1 MLANLY
7 TPQSTAKT
15 PVSADAVIK
24 RVNRR
29 MKFLGIRLKT
39 IRPGR
44 ARENHSYSKRTPVR
58 CYAISAGADNCALTF
73 EGLVSPVGTNRTN
86 EAGLL
91 MSVVRGRPEVTGRG
105 SKRRE

>member
-39 IRPGR
+39 IRPGQR
-44 ARENHSYSKRTPVR
+44 REYFGQFWVVGP
-58 CYAISAGADNCALTF
+58 
-73 EGLVSPVGTNRTN
+73 EGLVADRHVDLDQMARELGVLGDDEEIQTPSALVTTTTMMLENGW
-86 EAGLL
+86 LL
-91 MSVVRGRPEVTGRG
+91 LADH
-105 SKRRE
+105 